1 MTCHIRF
8 LFLGLAL
15 GAGAC
20 STTAAFG
27 PSERPGIG
35 TTWGEARESR
45 VSRVAFE
52 RDDPEQPIAMWI
64 LHYDDREG
72 VRALAGGATSFP
84 EEGSVGGVAAGA
96 VGVRLIDDR
105 GWPLPTFRSGG
116 RLIAEGRRGQRYSIE
131 IANWSAARIEAVAT
145 VDGLDVMDGE
155 QGSIDKR
162 GYVLRP
168 GQIYRIDGFRR
179 SQSAVAAFRFG
190 SVGESYAAQTGDDT
204 NVGVIGVA
212 FFAERGAPPFWRSDE
227 AARRATADP
236 FPDGFA
242 HPPPGADR

>member
-1 MTCHIRF
+1 MTRHIGF

-15 GAGAC
+15 GACAC
-20 STTAAFG
+20 STMGVG
-27 PSERPGIG
+27 PSERPGLG

-52 RDDPEQPIAMWI
+52 RDDPERPIAVWI
-64 LHYDDREG
+64 LHYDDRDG
-72 VRALAGGATSFP
+72 VRALASGGAAFP
-84 EEGSVGGVAAGA
+84 EEGSVEGIGAGA
-96 VGVRLIDDR
+96 LGVRLIDDR

-116 RLIAEGRRGQRYSIE
+116 RLLAEGHRGQRYSIE
-131 IANWSAARIEAVAT
+131 IANWSAVRIEAVAT
-145 VDGLDVMDGE
+145 VDGLDVMDGDH
-155 QGSIDKR
+155 GSFDKR

-168 GQIYRIDGFRR
+168 GQVYRIDGFRR

-190 SVGESYAAQTGDDT
+190 DVGESYAAQTGDDT

-212 FFAERGAPPFWRSDE
+212 FFAERGAPPFWRQDE
-227 AARRATADP
+227 AARRSTADP

-242 HPPPGADR
+242 QPPPGAGW